1 MLGYIAE
8 SIMKLPRV
16 VKLSL
21 LIHFSIYLLHHH
33 HYHQVHAA
41 IAPHQMPIQ
50 RTGVFK
56 PLTISSSI
64 ADIIWVSRLYDVTPM
79 ASQAQCIIQ
88 CLGELTCACVTYSIT
103 SLACTLYAVGSTS
116 YNISVGDL
124 VTFTIASKSVVVSS
138 YSVLLHIYMYTI
150 QSLCYN

>member
-8 SIMKLPRV
+8 SVTKVPQM
-16 VKLSL
+16 VKPI
-21 LIHFSIYLLHHH
+21 LILHIFIYLLHHH

-41 IAPHQMPIQ
+41 TAPHQMPIQ
-50 RTGVFK
+50 RTGIFN

-64 ADIIWVSRLYDVTPM
+64 GDIIWVSRLYDVIPM

-88 CLGELTCACVTYSIT
+88 CLGELTCACVTYSAT
-103 SLACTLYAVGSTS
+103 SLVCTLYAVGSTS

-124 VTFTIASKSVVVSS
+124 VTFTIASKYMVVSS
-138 YSVLLHIYMYTI
+138 CSVLLYICMYTV
-150 QSLCYN
+150 